1 MLPILNT
8 TVKKFPLAQIESD
21 EENWD
26 DIEIPSSGLMVIDN
40 TSEDDIEDVG
50 KISTN
55 DMSDDVS
62 TSSKIVRRNDELN
75 AAVKAM
81 IGDLNNSLSN
91 KEFTGTI
98 TMLGNPKKVV
108 DMDDWDNDMEIPEDG
123 LSFSDPSKSSSFNFI
138 NYNVKRID
146 NPSTFPR
153 ISTEN
158 VVESL
163 DQDFEL
169 MDSNDL
175 NFSTDALKVYGGDD
189 DDNYSAFDS
198 EGGNDIMSGGFYSR
212 DSPRDSLRD
221 SPRDSLRDSPRDS
234 PRGSLRD
241 SLGGSPRFNVIV
253 SPDPSSS
260 NFESED
266 ESFDDLQIPDE
277 QLTLFPPRREYQNS
291 PLSRS
296 DTIIKDNSMDY
307 KLDDDDDDIG
317 EDNFWSGLDVQYDNA
332 FEPDNIK
339 NKNIVSKSV
348 LVQYKRPRRQSF
360 TIEFSPSLISDSL
373 MNIDDP
379 HSFDINSSDEF
390 SHSKDSSSTS
400 EKSTTS
406 STSKNSKSSS
416 SSLSKKVTKKN
427 CLSSLET
434 PPSSPTKVT
443 SNSKNNII
451 SKRPSNI
458 SSKTSPPSKKY
469 KSNISKTP
477 DSPKST
483 SSSSSSK
490 EKDSTTTKSSTKSS
504 AKSVGKSV
512 TNSVTNLKSVANSVT
527 KSVTKN
533 STTSKPRTLS
543 TSKALNT
550 NVTSIKENFNP
561 LTKSKKIFVASSKS
575 LTNKLLDSTKLSKM
589 ASSPSLKT
597 TKISD
602 SSSLTKHANISSI
615 SLASVKTHHSLPSVP
630 SKKSNFT
637 TTVSSSKTSK
647 SLLNSSKPTHSHV
660 KSAPSLSVIS
670 TVNKINNS
678 KKNQK
683 SCGSKTLRIMLKPNN
698 SQNYGDGTELDVFDD
713 LPICL
718 DKERAYKIYPASPIF
733 DANSGI
739 LSDRKNI
746 ASSIGSKALSKSNAE
761 SRRSSTSSKKKN
773 RQKKPHLI
781 RNLNSEKGTKVVGEM
796 VYNPILQRWDGNELA
811 LKDFDSSPQRP
822 ALISN
827 MNPQSTNT
835 KSLHMVGRMIFDP
848 IKMSWFHSSAKDNN
862 NSMSSEEEELLALFD
877 SEEEI
882 DLENTE
888 SAKNTDGFDESSKF
902 KCHTS
907 SGELLGMNNSRNDEL
922 WDATSLVFSDGDHNE
937 IVYSAEGRRRRRII
951 ATGNG
956 NKQTNDN
963 DNVFETNEFQV
974 GSEFDVSKGF
984 LANLVA
990 SERQHKKEMNRWYS
1004 AIRSIS
1010 NEQRFGLKDRNYQR
1024 GFLYEIRNPNIV
1036 NSIITLNSGKHK
1048 KYSSSGS
1055 K

>member
-55 DMSDDVS
+55 DMSGITIVDSDDDVENILRSTIALDQKSLFTSTNKNPPHLLDDIS

-123 LSFSDPSKSSSFNFI
+123 LPFSDPSKSSSFNFI
-138 NYNVKRID
+138 NYN
-146 NPSTFPR
+146 
-153 ISTEN
+153 
-158 VVESL
+158 
-163 DQDFEL
+163 
-169 MDSNDL
+169 
-175 NFSTDALKVYGGDD
+175 
-189 DDNYSAFDS
+189 
-198 EGGNDIMSGGFYSR
+198 

-221 SPRDSLRDSPRDS
+221 SPRDSPRDSLRDS

-291 PLSRS
+291 PLSH
-296 DTIIKDNSMDY
+296 
-307 KLDDDDDDIG
+307 
-317 EDNFWSGLDVQYDNA
+317 VQYDNA

-348 LVQYKRPRRQSF
+348 PVQYKRPRRQSF

-434 PPSSPTKVT
+434 PPSSPTRVA

-527 KSVTKN
+527 NLKSVANSVTNLKSVANSVTKSVTKN
-533 STTSKPRTLS
+533 STISKPRTLS
-543 TSKALNT
+543 TSKASNT
-550 NVTSIKENFNP
+550 NVTSSIKENFNP
-561 LTKSKKIFVASSKS
+561 LTKSKKTFVASSKS

-597 TKISD
+597 TKISG

-739 LSDRKNI
+739 LSDRKNS

-761 SRRSSTSSKKKN
+761 SRRSSTSS
-773 RQKKPHLI
+773 KKPHLI

-796 VYNPILQRWDGNELA
+796 VYNPILQRWDGNESA
-811 LKDFDSSPQRP
+811 LKDFDSSQRP

-848 IKMSWFHSSAKDNN
+848 IKMCWFHSSAKDNN

-963 DNVFETNEFQV
+963 DNVFGTNEFQV

-1004 AIRSIS
+1004 AIRSI
-1010 NEQRFGLKDRNYQR
+1010 
-1024 GFLYEIRNPNIV
+1024 
-1036 NSIITLNSGKHK
+1036 
-1048 KYSSSGS
+1048 
-1055 K
+1055 